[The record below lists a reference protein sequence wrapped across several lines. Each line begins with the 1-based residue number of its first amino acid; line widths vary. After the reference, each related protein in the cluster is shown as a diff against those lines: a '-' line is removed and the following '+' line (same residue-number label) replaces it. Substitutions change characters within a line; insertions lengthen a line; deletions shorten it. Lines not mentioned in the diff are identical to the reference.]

1 MFNFN
6 KIARLDLD
14 TLCNENGHNLSL
26 DTTPCFLVPI
36 IIKCN
41 KLVKMEAQTL
51 LDFNTLTCFIDK
63 KLVATIQVCSNE
75 KKHISVN

>member
-1 MFNFN
+1 MFNLSRTT
-6 KIARLDLD
+6 RLDLD

-26 DTTPCFLVPI
+26 NPTPCFLVLI

-51 LDFNTLTCFIDK
+51 LDFNTLACFIDK
-63 KLVATIQVCSNE
+63 
-75 KKHISVN
+75 